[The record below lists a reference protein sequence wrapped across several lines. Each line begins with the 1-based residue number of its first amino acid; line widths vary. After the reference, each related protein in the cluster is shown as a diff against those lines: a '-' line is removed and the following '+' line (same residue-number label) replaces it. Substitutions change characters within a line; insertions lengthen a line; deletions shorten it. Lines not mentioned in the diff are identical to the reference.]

1 MEARREGKDA
11 AAKIR
16 TRRFQRAPDGRKVFQ
31 FLFLLLSLIY
41 FCLHLIIYTLLPCP
55 ITICFIFC
63 LCQGRKGA
71 VRCST
76 GGGDMR
82 NVKRQSLEIGYLQK
96 QEIQGE
102 CHKQKGLIKA
112 ITRPGNREP
121 FSFTRHRSGQHPKW
135 LLMTASDFAPYVH
148 FLKPCY
154 LSQMWLASSLIS
166 CTWWGWFS
174 MAGTRVPGVRGN
186 LDGKLFRVK
195 VRKVGTWRWRR
206 HIFYRWNP
214 NFTVGWSCHNA
225 MISFLWI
232 LWKRF

>member
-41 FCLHLIIYTLLPCP
+41 FSLHLIIYTLLPCP

-135 LLMTASDFAPYVH
+135 PTTTNDRVSFRSICPLFETLLSLSNVVSVISDQLHMVRVILNGWNTCAMCSGKSRWKIIQSGSEKSWNMAKAH
-148 FLKPCY
+148 FLWMEPKSYCY
-154 LSQMWLASSLIS
+154 H
-166 CTWWGWFS
+166 
-174 MAGTRVPGVRGN
+174 GV
-186 LDGKLFRVK
+186 LPKITLV
-195 VRKVGTWRWRR
+195 
-206 HIFYRWNP
+206 
-214 NFTVGWSCHNA
+214 
-225 MISFLWI
+225 
-232 LWKRF
+232 

>member
-11 AAKIR
+11 AAKIQ

-76 GGGDMR
+76 GGDKK

-174 MAGTRVPGVRGN
+174 MAGTRVPCVRGN
-186 LDGKLFRVK
+186 LDGKLFRVE
-195 VRKVGTWRWRR
+195 VRKVGTWRR

-225 MISFLWI
+225 KISFLWI